1 MIVVG
6 TYIDKMQGYAN
17 KREVL
22 EKIERDILRK
32 YSGKVGFPRI
42 ARCVFVSNK
51 TREGIQQ
58 LRQEIYEVTSK
69 MNREEKDGFGAAG
82 KQVHNNSDQN
92 CMVFIFS
99 LMNLLIFFT
108 EENKIY
114 KSKINK
120 KI

>member
-22 EKIERDILRK
+22 EKIEHDIFRK

-42 ARCVFVSNK
+42 ARCLFVSNK
-51 TREGIQQ
+51 TREGIPQ

-69 MNREEKDGFGAAG
+69 MNQEDKDGFGASG
-82 KQVHNNSDQN
+82 KQVQNKSDQN
-92 CMVFIFS
+92 CAVFHRLAKECFKYVLNS
-99 LMNLLIFFT
+99 LYG
-108 EENKIY
+108 EKY
-114 KSKINK
+114 C
-120 KI
+120 